1 MMAKLIKR
9 LMIQMH
15 SLQRNCSIWTS
26 DNYLDEQLMSAVYFN
41 DKLKTQGICP
51 EECTMLRKDTQ
62 IYDGRWDETGW
73 KK

>member
-1 MMAKLIKR
+1 
-9 LMIQMH
+9 
-15 SLQRNCSIWTS
+15 
-26 DNYLDEQLMSAVYFN
+26 MSAVYFN
-41 DKLKTQGICP
+41 DKLKTQGISP